1 MTVENTEAIG
11 EELYIPHGKRR
22 MEAAIITKSG
32 KKLGNAISKK
42 SEA

>member
-1 MTVENTEAIG
+1 MTVENTEAI
-11 EELYIPHGKRR
+11 EEVYIPHGKRR
-22 MEAAIITKSG
+22 MGAAIITKSG